1 MKDSIQALA
10 PEAQVSGQ
18 LPESPF
24 YNPEALPERLVTPC
38 RLQLNVPQVVEYLIF
53 QQLMVCSIPNEPKR

>member
-24 YNPEALPERLVTPC
+24 YNPEALPERLVAPR
-38 RLQLNVPQVVEYLIF
+38 RLQLNVP
-53 QQLMVCSIPNEPKR
+53 